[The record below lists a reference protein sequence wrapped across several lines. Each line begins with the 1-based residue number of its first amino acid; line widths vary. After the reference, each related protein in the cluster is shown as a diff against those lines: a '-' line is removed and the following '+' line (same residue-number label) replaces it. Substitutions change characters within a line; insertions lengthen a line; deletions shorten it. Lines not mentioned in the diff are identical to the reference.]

1 MCQSYPSSGQ
11 PPAPERPAAPAPV
24 QAAVKVMYA
33 GAAVS
38 AASLITSLAYLA
50 YLAYLVG
57 ARDLPRAILD
67 PHRPRRLAD
76 WGPTATVGPTARP

>member
-24 QAAVKVMYA
+24 RAAVKVMYA

-38 AASLITSLAYLA
+38 AASLITSLAYLG
-50 YLAYLVG
+50 YLAG
-57 ARDLPRAILD
+57 SKDATRKAHPQPHRDGQLLRRALPR
-67 PHRPRRLAD
+67 R
-76 WGPTATVGPTARP
+76 